1 MAIVIIGAGL
11 AGSLLGLRLAQRGYE
26 VKLFERRPD
35 MRKNKISAGRS
46 INLALSNR
54 GIQAL
59 KMVGM
64 EDELLRM
71 AVPMHGRMIHPL
83 EGNLVYSKYSG
94 REGEFINSISR
105 AELNIALL
113 NKAETYPN
121 IKIEFNANCIDVELK
136 EAKAIFENGNTNERF
151 EVKGD
156 IVIGTDGANSALR
169 NSLMNERGLMFN
181 YSQEFLSHGY
191 KELNIPPETSSVL
204 EKNALHI
211 WPRGE
216 YMMIAL
222 PNPEGDFT
230 ATIFMSHKGKIAF
243 EHIQNEQDLIAF
255 FKQSFPNVL
264 PLIPDLAEQYFT
276 NPLGTLLTIKC
287 FPWQA
292 YGKGLLMGDAAHAIV
307 PFYGQGMNCSF
318 EDVFVFDELLNAY
331 GDDFNKICDEF
342 QLSRKKNA
350 DAIADLAIDNF
361 YEMRD
366 HTGNPVF
373 QRKRVLETRLEQ
385 QFADYFSKYSLVT
398 FREDIPYH
406 LAMQRGRAQD
416 AALMKICDA
425 NENIDALD
433 LAEIKQSLTNLLS

>member
-26 VKLFERRPD
+26 VKMYERRPD

-64 EDELLRM
+64 EDDMLKM
-71 AVPMHGRMIHPL
+71 AVPMHGRMIHPIK
-83 EGNLVYSKYSG
+83 GDLVFSKYSG
-94 REGEFINSISR
+94 RDGEFINSISR

-113 NKAETYPN
+113 NKAESFPN
-121 IKIEFNANCIDVELK
+121 ISIEFNANCLEVNIK
-136 EAKAIFENGNTNERF
+136 EAIATFENTSTNEHYI
-151 EVKGD
+151 VKGD
-156 IVIGTDGANSALR
+156 VVIGTDGANSALR
-169 NSLMNERGLMFN
+169 NSLMQERGLMFN

-191 KELNIPPETSSVL
+191 KELNIPPETSSIL
-204 EKNALHI
+204 DKNALHI

-230 ATIFMSHKGKIAF
+230 ATIFMSHEGKIAF
-243 EHIQNEQDLIAF
+243 ENIKTEKDLIDF
-255 FKQSFPNVL
+255 FEQSFPNVL
-264 PLIPDLAEQYFT
+264 PLIPDLTEQYFG
-276 NPLGTLLTIKC
+276 NPLGTLLTVKC

-292 YGKGLLMGDAAHAIV
+292 YGKSLLLGDAAHAIV
-307 PFYGQGMNCSF
+307 PFYGQGMNCAF
-318 EDVFVFDELLNAY
+318 EDVFVLDQLLTKY
-331 GDDFNKICDEF
+331 GDDFNKIFIDF
-342 QLSRKKNA
+342 QQLRKKNA

-366 HTGNPVF
+366 HTANPIF
-373 QRKRVLETRLEQ
+373 QKKRVVEMKLEQ
-385 QFADYFSKYSLVT
+385 AFPDYFSKYSLVT
-398 FREDIPYH
+398 FREDIPYQQ
-406 LAMQRGRAQD
+406 AMQQGRAQD
-416 AALMKICDA
+416 AKLMTICEKTD
-425 NENIDALD
+425 NLEELNLE
-433 LAEIKQSLTNLLS
+433 EIREMLR